1 MTEEYAIQTLTCAP
15 DDEGPVVAT
24 LLRAT
29 PPGVTPGGKAVLYL
43 HGFID
48 YFFHDHLAAAFR
60 AHGYDFWALDLRKYG
75 RSLLPHQHANACQSI
90 NDYYEE
96 IGMALE
102 AMQAAGAQEI
112 TLLGHST
119 GGLIACLYAYEGGQR
134 AAVNRLV
141 LNSPFF
147 EFNESPLMRGAA
159 GALANLLAGSRPYA
173 KLPKGISPMYGESL
187 HSSRRGEWDYNLA
200 WKPLEGFPAYLG
212 WVRAIREGQQ
222 RLQQGLDLRIPILL
236 LHSDKS
242 AKAGN
247 TWDEAFHTADA
258 VLNVEDMKK
267 YGPGLGRNVTRIE
280 IANGK
285 HDLFLSRADVRA
297 KAMEEMFAWL
307 ERTEEKRNKE
317 QGIASGEPPLN

>member
-1 MTEEYAIQTLTCAP
+1 MDYSTQTLTCAP

-24 LLRAT
+24 LLRAL
-29 PPGVTPGGKAVLYL
+29 PAPASGKAVLYL

-48 YFFHDHLAAAFR
+48 YFFQDHVAAAFV

-75 RSLLPHQHANACQSI
+75 RSLLPHQHANACRHL
-90 NDYYEE
+90 NEYYEE
-96 IGMALE
+96 IGMALD
-102 AMQAAGAQEI
+102 AMQAAGAREI

-119 GGLIACLYAYEGGQR
+119 GGLIACLYAKDGAQR
-134 AAVNRLV
+134 AVVTQLV

-159 GALANLLAGSRPYA
+159 GALASALAGSRPYS
-173 KLPKGISPMYGESL
+173 KLPKGLSPMYGESL
-187 HSSRRGEWDYNLA
+187 HKSRRGEWEYNLA

-212 WVRAIREGQQ
+212 WVKAIREGQQ

-247 TWDEAFHTADA
+247 TWREEFHTADA
-258 VLNVEDMKK
+258 VLNVADMKK
-267 YGPGLGRNVTRIE
+267 YGPGLGRTVRLVE
-280 IANGK
+280 VADGK
-285 HDLFLSRADVRA
+285 HDLYLSRADVRE
-297 KAMEEMFAWL
+297 KALAATLAWL
-307 ERTEEKRNKE
+307 GRAEHL
-317 QGIASGEPPLN
+317 GVG